1 MRRLPLVTAV
11 VLLVLSPAVALA
23 AAKPASAVIGGTPGT
38 IPSLVEIGFAN
49 SAGEDLMCSGTIV
62 SPNMVLTAGHCADGA
77 ASSYLVYLAQAQGT
91 NGTGTSSDLG
101 VAVSAVIPAPGYDA
115 AANYV
120 HDAALLVLSTPTTLP
135 SIALASREPASGTS
149 AEIYGWGDTTPTSGA
164 GIVSTAGTTTIQS
177 SANCAAFW
185 GTWWAPSDMCADSN
199 SVALGGGDSGGPL
212 VVNRV
217 EVGINDRA
225 AGTPAPSI
233 FTRIDQLDGWIQS
246 EIAANGPKAPSVSAV
261 HVERDVVRHKVIK
274 KHHKRHRRRAAKKHS

>member
-1 MRRLPLVTAV
+1 MRLKPAILLTAAAFTF
-11 VLLVLSPAVALA
+11 AVAA
-23 AAKPASAVIGGTPGT
+23 APASAVVGGTPGT
-38 IPSLVEIGFAN
+38 IPSLVEIGFAD

-91 NGTGTSSDLG
+91 NGTGTSSNLG
-101 VAVSAVIPAPGYDA
+101 VAVSAVIPAPGFDA

-135 SIALASREPASGTS
+135 SIALASREPAGGTS
-149 AEIYGWGDTTPTSGA
+149 AEIYGWGDTTSTGGSGIA
-164 GIVSTAGTTTIQS
+164 STTGTTTIQG
-177 SANCAAFW
+177 NAACSTFW

-212 VVNRV
+212 VVKGV

-225 AGTPAPSI
+225 AGTSAPSI
-233 FTRIDQLDGWIQS
+233 FTRVDQLDEWIQY
-246 EIAANGPKAPSVSAV
+246 EIEAYGPHSPTPAK
-261 HVERDVVRHKVIK
+261 HHRHKI
-274 KHHKRHRRRAAKKHS
+274 KHHAKRHGIAKGSA